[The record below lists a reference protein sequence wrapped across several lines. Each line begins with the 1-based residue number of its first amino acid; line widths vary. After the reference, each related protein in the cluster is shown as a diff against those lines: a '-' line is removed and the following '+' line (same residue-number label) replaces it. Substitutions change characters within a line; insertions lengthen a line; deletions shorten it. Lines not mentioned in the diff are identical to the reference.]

1 MSIPDWIQFGVLL
14 VALATLS
21 WQQQKSSADVAL
33 KEKRIETKLRIFY
46 AVAEKD
52 LDEAAIVRSLEQ
64 GQPLG
69 QIDPVELKKSLYE
82 MLSEETI
89 RFTEDKKYKP
99 RQRSS
104 RDSRDH
110 PPWATRRDRCSC
122 RATRP
127 HCFACATSTATPLSS

>member
-14 VALATLS
+14 VALATLI
-21 WQQQKSSADVAL
+21 WQQQKSSADVSL

-52 LDEAAIVRSLEQ
+52 LDESAIVKSLEQ

-69 QIDPVELKKSLYE
+69 RIDAVELKKSLYE

-104 RDSRDH
+104 RDSRE
-110 PPWATRRDRCSC
+110 A
-122 RATRP
+122 
-127 HCFACATSTATPLSS
+127 